1 MVEKPMKVDLGQ
13 NLTKEAK
20 DSFINQGKPNLLLS
34 WVFGS
39 FLTTGV
45 ERLQAEVEQDI
56 RWPDEG

>member
-1 MVEKPMKVDLGQ
+1 MKVDLGQ